1 MLSMNK
7 ISTNRTSCIRCAT
20 CCAKGGPILHAEDRR
35 IIREGHIGTR
45 HLITLR
51 KGELAYGP
59 TGGTLQPIPEE
70 LIKIAGNSKSW
81 ECIFLNKAGASCM
94 IYSHRPLECRI
105 LKCWDTRELLSVICK
120 DTLKRSDIINP
131 GDPILKLIEDHEKT
145 CSVLEMETILSTFSE
160 ESDNATPLN
169 KLAELVRKDLYIR
182 SKAVSVFALPLAVEL
197 FILGRPIFALLICRG
212 IAVRERNGRIH
223 LEEGSRNGETHDT
236 INPRSPHKS
245 RENDSF

>member
-1 MLSMNK
+1 MNK

-20 CCAKGGPILHAEDRR
+20 CCAKGGPTLHVEDRP
-35 IIREGHIGTR
+35 IIRGGHIGTH

-59 TGGTLQPIPEE
+59 TGEVLQPIREE
-70 LIKIAGNSKSW
+70 LIKIAGKGKSW
-81 ECIFLNKAGASCM
+81 ECIFLKKEGSSCM

-105 LKCWDTRELLSVICK
+105 LKCWDTRELLSVTCK
-120 DTLKRSDIINP
+120 DTLKRSDIIDP
-131 GDPILKLIEDHEKT
+131 QDPILKLIEDHEKT
-145 CSVLEMETILSTFSE
+145 CSLPEMETILSTFSE
-160 ESDNATPLN
+160 ESDNVTPLN

-197 FILGRPIFALLICRG
+197 FILGRPLFALLSCRG
-212 IAVRERNGRIH
+212 ISVREEHGRIH
-223 LEEGSRNGETHDT
+223 LEKMSRNDETHDT
-236 INPRSPHKS
+236 INQRSPHKS

>member
-1 MLSMNK
+1 
-7 ISTNRTSCIRCAT
+7 
-20 CCAKGGPILHAEDRR
+20 
-35 IIREGHIGTR
+35 
-45 HLITLR
+45 
-51 KGELAYGP
+51 
-59 TGGTLQPIPEE
+59 
-70 LIKIAGNSKSW
+70 
-81 ECIFLNKAGASCM
+81 M

-105 LKCWDTRELLSVICK
+105 LKCWDTRELLSVIGK

-131 GDPILKLIEDHEKT
+131 GDPILKLIEDHEET

-197 FILGRPIFALLICRG
+197 FILGRPIFALLACRG

-223 LEEGSRNGETHDT
+223 LVEGSRNGETHDT
-236 INPRSPHKS
+236 ISLRSPHKS